1 MASNYRDYV
10 LARTPNTMKVALYEA
25 PAWKLKIGDEVIT
38 EYGDR
43 LIVVSCETYDVGS
56 PKIEELKIAA
66 GCLGSIKKI
75 ASKVT
80 YESFIY
86 EHVEA
91 SDDTV

>member
-10 LARTPNTMKVALYEA
+10 LARIPNTMLVALYEA
-25 PAWKLKIGDEVIT
+25 PAWKMKIGDEVIT
-38 EYGDR
+38 EDGER
-43 LIVVSCETYDVGS
+43 RIVVSCETYEVGS
-56 PKIEELKIAA
+56 LKIEELKIAA
-66 GCLGSIKKI
+66 GCLGNITKI

-86 EHVEA
+86 PNVEA